1 VDYLNTVLQQ
11 VNWYLDLL
19 YSIDVC
25 ESNGELYVLE
35 LGSYSCAG
43 EYGADLDLTI
53 EYGAKAALEDFNL
66 VND

>member
-1 VDYLNTVLQQ
+1 M
-11 VNWYLDLL
+11 L

-25 ESNGELYVLE
+25 ESNGELYILE

-43 EYGADLDLTI
+43 EYGADLDLMI
-53 EYGAKAALEDFNL
+53 EYGAKAALEDFDL